1 MQRWTIYGEP
11 KHDRPLVS
19 ISAAAL
25 HRDPGQ
31 AGAGHGKG
39 EQGAQDKD
47 KEDKDTD
54 KEDKVAQDTDKGDKA
69 VEDKANSRSAH
80 LSSFSIDM
88 QSTPGNDS

>member
-31 AGAGHGKG
+31 AGAGHG
-39 EQGAQDKD
+39 QGGQGGAGQGG
-47 KEDKDTD
+47 
-54 KEDKVAQDTDKGDKA
+54 QGGGG
-69 VEDKANSRSAH
+69 
-80 LSSFSIDM
+80 
-88 QSTPGNDS
+88 QG